1 MLNFEIHFLI
11 CNIFISVFIAVIIG
25 LKRLLSKYISAPA
38 LYRLWFLLPGL
49 MTVPFLPKNMFSV
62 LQKFSLSSGTHS
74 VFAEKPSLRPF
85 IGSDAAFEKVN
96 DFAVSISDKT
106 PSLLCIF
113 LLGIW
118 ISGGAF
124 MCVLTF
130 RSFLRLHALEGSA
143 LPLQHQQVQKLYHSC
158 CNEMRIKK
166 EVPVYSTAFLKSP
179 FTTGFLKPRIY
190 LPIHLISDFNPV
202 ELRFIFLHELQHCR
216 QKDALISYWMN
227 FICIIYWFNP
237 FVWRALR
244 EIQNDREISCDS
256 KVLHQ
261 LEKSDYHAY
270 GNTLINF
277 AEKLSHFP
285 FPYRAGISGSM
296 KQIKHRILNI
306 AHFQKETKASRLRG
320 IFLFIVTASLFLCAV
335 PTLAF
340 SYSPQNRSDLPKNIK
355 HISNLELSN
364 AFHGYEGSFVLYNSR
379 ENSWSVYNPDNARKR
394 ISPNSTYKIYDA
406 LLGLESG
413 VISPESSVISWN
425 GEACPF
431 EAWEGDQDLNSAI
444 KNSVNWYFQS
454 IDSQLGSD
462 SIKSFLQTIQ
472 YGNQQTGSDMDLYWT
487 DSSLKISPL
496 EQVELLKKFNENE
509 FHFSPDNISAVK
521 KALQLSSSDAGN
533 FFGKTGTGRID
544 NRDVNGWFVGYV
556 ETSDNTYYFSVNIK
570 ADSNASGSAAAK
582 IAMSVLSDLEIWK
595 QK

>member
-74 VFAEKPSLRPF
+74 VFAEKPSLHPF

-244 EIQNDREISCDS
+244 EIQNDREVSCDS

-277 AEKLSHFP
+277 AEKLSYFP

-320 IFLFIVTASLFLCAV
+320 IFLFIVTASLFLWAV

-355 HISNLELSN
+355 RISNLELSN
-364 AFHGYEGSFVLYNSR
+364 AFHGYEGSFVLYNSK
-379 ENSWSVYNPDNARKR
+379 ENTWSVYDPDNARKR

-413 VISPESSVISWN
+413 VISPENSVISWN

-462 SIKSFLQTIQ
+462 SIKSFLHTIQ

>member
-49 MTVPFLPKNMFSV
+49 MTVPFLPKSMFSV

-74 VFAEKPSLRPF
+74 VFAEKPSLHPF
-85 IGSDAAFEKVN
+85 IGSDAAFVKVN

-179 FTTGFLKPRIY
+179 FTTGFLKPKIY
-190 LPIHLISDFNPV
+190 LPIHLILDFNPV

-244 EIQNDREISCDS
+244 EIQNDREVSCDS

-320 IFLFIVTASLFLCAV
+320 IFLFIITASLFLWAV

-355 HISNLELSN
+355 RISNLELSN

-379 ENSWSVYNPDNARKR
+379 ENTWSVYDPDNARKR

-472 YGNQQTGSDMDLYWT
+472 YGNQQISSDIDLYWT

>member
-74 VFAEKPSLRPF
+74 VFAEKPSLHPF

-244 EIQNDREISCDS
+244 EIQNDREVSCDS

-320 IFLFIVTASLFLCAV
+320 IFLFIVTASLFLWAV

-355 HISNLELSN
+355 RISNLELSN

-379 ENSWSVYNPDNARKR
+379 ENTWSVYDPDNARKR

-431 EAWEGDQDLNSAI
+431 EAWERDQDLNSAI

-462 SIKSFLQTIQ
+462 SIKSFLHTIQ

>member
-74 VFAEKPSLRPF
+74 VFAEKPSLHPF

-143 LPLQHQQVQKLYHSC
+143 LPLQHQQVQKLYQSC

-244 EIQNDREISCDS
+244 EIQNDREVSCDS

-320 IFLFIVTASLFLCAV
+320 IFLFIITASLFLWAV

-355 HISNLELSN
+355 RISNLELSN

-379 ENSWSVYNPDNARKR
+379 ENTWSVYDPDNARKR

-431 EAWEGDQDLNSAI
+431 EAWEGDQDLNSAM

-462 SIKSFLQTIQ
+462 SIKSFLHTVQ

>member
-62 LQKFSLSSGTHS
+62 LQKFPLSSGSHS
-74 VFAEKPSLRPF
+74 VFAEKPSLHPF

-244 EIQNDREISCDS
+244 EIQNDREVSCDS

-277 AEKLSHFP
+277 AEKLSRFP

-306 AHFQKETKASRLRG
+306 AHFQKETKASRLQG
-320 IFLFIVTASLFLCAV
+320 IFLFIVTASLFLWAV

-355 HISNLELSN
+355 RISNLELSN

-379 ENSWSVYNPDNARKR
+379 ENSWSIYDPDNARKR

-413 VISPESSVISWN
+413 VISPENSVISWN
-425 GEACPF
+425 GEAYPF

-462 SIKSFLQTIQ
+462 SIKSFLHTIQ
-472 YGNQQTGSDMDLYWT
+472 YGNQQISSDMDLYWT

>member
-74 VFAEKPSLRPF
+74 IFAEKPSLHPF

-143 LPLQHQQVQKLYHSC
+143 LPLQHQQVQKLYQSC

-244 EIQNDREISCDS
+244 EIQNDREVSCDS

-320 IFLFIVTASLFLCAV
+320 IFLFIVTASLFLWAV

-355 HISNLELSN
+355 LISNLELSN

-379 ENSWSVYNPDNARKR
+379 ENTWSVYDPDNARKR

-431 EAWEGDQDLNSAI
+431 EAWEGDQDLNSAM

-462 SIKSFLQTIQ
+462 SIKSFLHTIQ

-595 QK
+595 

>member
-49 MTVPFLPKNMFSV
+49 MIVPFLPKNMFSV

-74 VFAEKPSLRPF
+74 VFAEKPSLHPF

-143 LPLQHQQVQKLYHSC
+143 LPLQHQQVQKLYDSC

-179 FTTGFLKPRIY
+179 FTIGFLKPRIY

-244 EIQNDREISCDS
+244 EIQNDREVSCDA

-320 IFLFIVTASLFLCAV
+320 IFLFIVTASLFLCTV

-355 HISNLELSN
+355 RISNLELSN

-379 ENSWSVYNPDNARKR
+379 ENSWSVYDPDNARKR

-431 EAWEGDQDLNSAI
+431 EAWEGDQDLNSAM

-462 SIKSFLQTIQ
+462 SIKSFLHTIQ

-533 FFGKTGTGRID
+533 FFGKTGTGRIEG
-544 NRDVNGWFVGYV
+544 RDVNGWFVGYV

-582 IAMSVLSDLEIWK
+582 IAMSVLSDLNIWK

>member
-74 VFAEKPSLRPF
+74 VFAEKPSLHPF

-143 LPLQHQQVQKLYHSC
+143 LPLQHQQVQKLYQSC

-244 EIQNDREISCDS
+244 EIQNDREVSCDS

-277 AEKLSHFP
+277 AERLSHFP
-285 FPYRAGISGSM
+285 FPYRAGINGSM

-320 IFLFIVTASLFLCAV
+320 IFLFIVTASLFLWAV

-355 HISNLELSN
+355 RISNLELSN

-379 ENSWSVYNPDNARKR
+379 ENSWSVYDPDNARKR

-462 SIKSFLQTIQ
+462 SIKSFLHTIQ

>member
-74 VFAEKPSLRPF
+74 VFAEKPSLHPF

-143 LPLQHQQVQKLYHSC
+143 LPLQHQQVQKLYQSC

-244 EIQNDREISCDS
+244 EIQNDREVSCDS

-320 IFLFIVTASLFLCAV
+320 IFLFIVTASLFLWAV

-355 HISNLELSN
+355 RISNLELSN

-379 ENSWSVYNPDNARKR
+379 ENSWSVYDPDNARKR

-431 EAWEGDQDLNSAI
+431 EAWEGDQDLNSAM

-462 SIKSFLQTIQ
+462 SIKSFLHTIQ

>member
-74 VFAEKPSLRPF
+74 VFAEKPSLHPF

-244 EIQNDREISCDS
+244 EIQNDREVSCDS

-320 IFLFIVTASLFLCAV
+320 IFLFIITASLFLWAV

-355 HISNLELSN
+355 RISNLKLSN

-379 ENSWSVYNPDNARKR
+379 ENTWSVYDPDNARKR

-462 SIKSFLQTIQ
+462 SIKSFLHTIQ

>member
-179 FTTGFLKPRIY
+179 FATGFLKPRIY

-244 EIQNDREISCDS
+244 EIQNDREVSCDA

-277 AEKLSHFP
+277 AEKLSRFP

-320 IFLFIVTASLFLCAV
+320 IFLFMVTASLFLCAV

-355 HISNLELSN
+355 RISNLELSN

-379 ENSWSVYNPDNARKR
+379 ENSWSVYDPDNARKR

-431 EAWEGDQDLNSAI
+431 EAWEGDQDLNSAM

-462 SIKSFLQTIQ
+462 SIKSFLHTIQ

-533 FFGKTGTGRID
+533 FFGKTGTGRIEG
-544 NRDVNGWFVGYV
+544 RDVNGWFVGYV

-582 IAMSVLSDLEIWK
+582 IAMSVLSDLNIWK

>member
-1 MLNFEIHFLI
+1 MLNFEVHFLI

-74 VFAEKPSLRPF
+74 VFAEKPSLHPF

-143 LPLQHQQVQKLYHSC
+143 LPLQHQQVQKLYQSC

-244 EIQNDREISCDS
+244 EIQNDREVSCDS

-320 IFLFIVTASLFLCAV
+320 IFLFIVTASLFLWAV

-355 HISNLELSN
+355 RISNLELSN

-379 ENSWSVYNPDNARKR
+379 ENSWSVYDPDNARKR

-462 SIKSFLQTIQ
+462 SIKSFLHTIQ

>member
-74 VFAEKPSLRPF
+74 VFAEKPPLHPF

-244 EIQNDREISCDS
+244 EIQNDREVSCDS

-320 IFLFIVTASLFLCAV
+320 IFLFIITASLFLWAV

-355 HISNLELSN
+355 RISNLELSN

-379 ENSWSVYNPDNARKR
+379 ENTWSVYDPDNARKR

-431 EAWEGDQDLNSAI
+431 EAWEGDQDLNSAM

-462 SIKSFLQTIQ
+462 SIKSFLHTVQ

-582 IAMSVLSDLEIWK
+582 IAMSVLSDLEMWK

>member
-74 VFAEKPSLRPF
+74 VFAEKPSLHPF

-143 LPLQHQQVQKLYHSC
+143 LPLQHQQVQKLYHNC

-244 EIQNDREISCDS
+244 EIQNDREVSCDS

-320 IFLFIVTASLFLCAV
+320 IFLFIVTASLFLWAV

-355 HISNLELSN
+355 RISNLVLSN

-379 ENSWSVYNPDNARKR
+379 ENAWSVYNPDNARKR

-425 GEACPF
+425 GESCPF
-431 EAWEGDQDLNSAI
+431 ETWEGDQDLNSAI

-462 SIKSFLQTIQ
+462 SIKSFLHTIQ

-533 FFGKTGTGRID
+533 FFGKTGTGRIEG
-544 NRDVNGWFVGYV
+544 RDVNGWFVGYV

-582 IAMSVLSDLEIWK
+582 IAMSVLSDLNIWK

>member
-74 VFAEKPSLRPF
+74 VFAEKPSLHPF

-244 EIQNDREISCDS
+244 EIQNDREVSCDS

-355 HISNLELSN
+355 RISNLELSN

-379 ENSWSVYNPDNARKR
+379 ENSWSVYDPDNARKR

-462 SIKSFLQTIQ
+462 SIKSFLHTIQ

>member
-74 VFAEKPSLRPF
+74 VFAEKPSLHPF

-113 LLGIW
+113 LLGTW

-244 EIQNDREISCDS
+244 EIQNDREVSCDS

-320 IFLFIVTASLFLCAV
+320 IFLFIVTASLFLWAV

-355 HISNLELSN
+355 RISNLELSN

-379 ENSWSVYNPDNARKR
+379 ENSWSIYDPDNARKR

-413 VISPESSVISWN
+413 VISPENSVISWN
-425 GEACPF
+425 GEAYPF

-462 SIKSFLQTIQ
+462 SIKSFLHTIQ
-472 YGNQQTGSDMDLYWT
+472 YGNQQISSDMDLYWT

-521 KALQLSSSDAGN
+521 KALQLSSSDAGK

>member
-74 VFAEKPSLRPF
+74 IFAEKPSLHPF

-106 PSLLCIF
+106 PSSLCIF

-143 LPLQHQQVQKLYHSC
+143 LPLQHQQVQKLYQSC

-244 EIQNDREISCDS
+244 EIQNDREVSCDS

-306 AHFQKETKASRLRG
+306 AHFQKETKASRLGG
-320 IFLFIVTASLFLCAV
+320 IFLFIVTASLFLWAV

-355 HISNLELSN
+355 RISNLKLSN

-379 ENSWSVYNPDNARKR
+379 ENSWSVYDPDNARKR

-462 SIKSFLQTIQ
+462 SIKSFLHTIQ

-582 IAMSVLSDLEIWK
+582 IAMSVLSDLEMWK

>member
-74 VFAEKPSLRPF
+74 VFAEKPSLHPF

-143 LPLQHQQVQKLYHSC
+143 LPLQHQQVQKLYQSC

-244 EIQNDREISCDS
+244 EIQNDREVSCDS

-320 IFLFIVTASLFLCAV
+320 IFLFIVTASLFLWAV

-355 HISNLELSN
+355 RISNLELSN

-379 ENSWSVYNPDNARKR
+379 ENSWSVYDPDNARKR

-462 SIKSFLQTIQ
+462 SIKSFLHTIQ

>member
-74 VFAEKPSLRPF
+74 VFAEKPSLHPF

-143 LPLQHQQVQKLYHSC
+143 LPLQHQQVQKLYQSC

-244 EIQNDREISCDS
+244 EIQNDREVSCDS

-320 IFLFIVTASLFLCAV
+320 IFLFIITASLFLWAV

-355 HISNLELSN
+355 RISNLELSN
-364 AFHGYEGSFVLYNSR
+364 AFHGYEGSFVLYNSK
-379 ENSWSVYNPDNARKR
+379 ENSWSVYDPDNARKR

-431 EAWEGDQDLNSAI
+431 ETWEGDQDLNSAI

-462 SIKSFLQTIQ
+462 SIKSFLHTIQ

>member
-74 VFAEKPSLRPF
+74 VFAEKPSLHPF

-143 LPLQHQQVQKLYHSC
+143 LPLQHQQVQKLYQSC

-244 EIQNDREISCDS
+244 EIQNDREVSCDS

-306 AHFQKETKASRLRG
+306 AHFQKETKASRLGG
-320 IFLFIVTASLFLCAV
+320 IFLFIVTASLFLWAV

-355 HISNLELSN
+355 RISNLKLSN

-379 ENSWSVYNPDNARKR
+379 ENSWSVYDPDNARKR

-462 SIKSFLQTIQ
+462 SIKSFLHTIQ

>member
-49 MTVPFLPKNMFSV
+49 MTVPFLPKSMFSV

-74 VFAEKPSLRPF
+74 VFAEKPSLHPF

-244 EIQNDREISCDS
+244 EIQNDREVSCDS

-320 IFLFIVTASLFLCAV
+320 IFLFIVTASLFLWAV

-355 HISNLELSN
+355 RISNLELSN

-379 ENSWSVYNPDNARKR
+379 ENTWSVYDPDNARKR

-431 EAWEGDQDLNSAI
+431 EAWEGDQDLNSAM

-462 SIKSFLQTIQ
+462 SIKSFLHTVQ

>member
-74 VFAEKPSLRPF
+74 VFAEKPSLHPF

-143 LPLQHQQVQKLYHSC
+143 LPLQHQQVQKLYQSC

-244 EIQNDREISCDS
+244 EIQNDREVSCDS

-320 IFLFIVTASLFLCAV
+320 IFLFIVTASLFLWAV

-355 HISNLELSN
+355 RISNLELSN
-364 AFHGYEGSFVLYNSR
+364 AFHGYEGSFVLYNSK
-379 ENSWSVYNPDNARKR
+379 ENTWSVYDSDNARKR

-413 VISPESSVISWN
+413 VISPENSVISWN

-431 EAWEGDQDLNSAI
+431 EAWEGDQDLNSAM

-462 SIKSFLQTIQ
+462 SIKSFLHTIQ

>member
-74 VFAEKPSLRPF
+74 VFAEKPSLHPF

-244 EIQNDREISCDS
+244 EIQNDREVSCDS

-320 IFLFIVTASLFLCAV
+320 IFLFIITASLFLWAV

-355 HISNLELSN
+355 RISNLELSN

-379 ENSWSVYNPDNARKR
+379 ENTWSVYDPDNARKR

-431 EAWEGDQDLNSAI
+431 EAWEGDQDLNSAM

-462 SIKSFLQTIQ
+462 SIKSFLHTVQ

>member
-49 MTVPFLPKNMFSV
+49 MTVPFLPKSMFSV

-74 VFAEKPSLRPF
+74 VFAEKPSLHPF
-85 IGSDAAFEKVN
+85 IGSDAAFVKVN
-96 DFAVSISDKT
+96 DFPVSISDKT

-179 FTTGFLKPRIY
+179 FTTGFLKPKIY

-244 EIQNDREISCDS
+244 EIQNDREVSCDS

-320 IFLFIVTASLFLCAV
+320 IFLFIITASLFLWAV

-355 HISNLELSN
+355 RISNLELSN

-379 ENSWSVYNPDNARKR
+379 ENTWSVYDPDNARKR

-472 YGNQQTGSDMDLYWT
+472 YGNQQISSDIDLYWT

>member
-74 VFAEKPSLRPF
+74 VFAEKPPLHPF

-244 EIQNDREISCDS
+244 EIQNDREVSCDS

-320 IFLFIVTASLFLCAV
+320 IFLFIITASLFLWAV

-355 HISNLELSN
+355 RISNLELSN

-379 ENSWSVYNPDNARKR
+379 ENTWSVYDPDNARKR

-431 EAWEGDQDLNSAI
+431 EAWEGDQDLNSAM

-462 SIKSFLQTIQ
+462 SIKSFLHTIQ

-521 KALQLSSSDAGN
+521 KALQLSSSDAGK

>member
-74 VFAEKPSLRPF
+74 VFAEKPSLHPF

-244 EIQNDREISCDS
+244 EIQNDREVSCDS

-320 IFLFIVTASLFLCAV
+320 IFLFIITASLFLWAV

-379 ENSWSVYNPDNARKR
+379 ENSWSVYDPDNARKR

-462 SIKSFLQTIQ
+462 SIKSFLHTIQ

-521 KALQLSSSDAGN
+521 KAFQLSSSDAGN

>member
-49 MTVPFLPKNMFSV
+49 MTVPFLPKSMFSV

-74 VFAEKPSLRPF
+74 VFAEKPSLHPF
-85 IGSDAAFEKVN
+85 IGSDAAFVKVN

-244 EIQNDREISCDS
+244 EIQNDREVSCDS

-320 IFLFIVTASLFLCAV
+320 IFLFIVTTSLFLCAV

-355 HISNLELSN
+355 RISNLELSN

-379 ENSWSVYNPDNARKR
+379 ENTWSVYDPDNARKR

-462 SIKSFLQTIQ
+462 SIKSFLHTIQ

-582 IAMSVLSDLEIWK
+582 IAMSVLSDMEIWK

>member
-74 VFAEKPSLRPF
+74 VFAEKPSLHPF

-143 LPLQHQQVQKLYHSC
+143 LPLQHQQVQKLYQSC

-244 EIQNDREISCDS
+244 EIQNDREVSCDS

-320 IFLFIVTASLFLCAV
+320 IFLFIVTASLFLWAV

-355 HISNLELSN
+355 RISNLELSN

-379 ENSWSVYNPDNARKR
+379 ENTWSVYDPDNARKR

-462 SIKSFLQTIQ
+462 SIKSFLHTIQ

-582 IAMSVLSDLEIWK
+582 IAMSVLSDLEMWK

>member
-49 MTVPFLPKNMFSV
+49 MTVPFLPKSMFSV

-74 VFAEKPSLRPF
+74 VFAEKSSLRPF

-355 HISNLELSN
+355 RISNLELSN

-379 ENSWSVYNPDNARKR
+379 ENSWSVYDPDNARKR

-462 SIKSFLQTIQ
+462 SIKSFLHTIQ

-521 KALQLSSSDAGN
+521 KALQLSSSDAGK

>member
-74 VFAEKPSLRPF
+74 VFAEKPSLHPF

-244 EIQNDREISCDS
+244 EIQNDREVSCDS

-320 IFLFIVTASLFLCAV
+320 IFLFIVTASLFLWAV

-355 HISNLELSN
+355 RISNLELSN
-364 AFHGYEGSFVLYNSR
+364 AFHGYEGSFILYNSK

-462 SIKSFLQTIQ
+462 SIKSFLHTIQ

>member
-1 MLNFEIHFLI
+1 
-11 CNIFISVFIAVIIG
+11 
-25 LKRLLSKYISAPA
+25 
-38 LYRLWFLLPGL
+38 
-49 MTVPFLPKNMFSV
+49 
-62 LQKFSLSSGTHS
+62 
-74 VFAEKPSLRPF
+74 
-85 IGSDAAFEKVN
+85 
-96 DFAVSISDKT
+96 
-106 PSLLCIF
+106 
-113 LLGIW
+113 
-118 ISGGAF
+118 

-143 LPLQHQQVQKLYHSC
+143 LPLQHQQVQKLYQSC

-244 EIQNDREISCDS
+244 EIQNDREVSCDS

-306 AHFQKETKASRLRG
+306 AHFQKETKASRLGG
-320 IFLFIVTASLFLCAV
+320 IFLFIVTASLFLWAV

-355 HISNLELSN
+355 RISNLKLSN

-379 ENSWSVYNPDNARKR
+379 ENSWSVYDPDNARKR

-462 SIKSFLQTIQ
+462 SIKSFLHTIQ

>member
-74 VFAEKPSLRPF
+74 IFAEKPSLHPF

-143 LPLQHQQVQKLYHSC
+143 LPLQHQQVQKLYQSC

-244 EIQNDREISCDS
+244 EIQNDREVSCDS

-320 IFLFIVTASLFLCAV
+320 IFLFIVTASLFLWAV

-355 HISNLELSN
+355 LISNLELSN

-379 ENSWSVYNPDNARKR
+379 ENTWSVYDPDNARKR

-431 EAWEGDQDLNSAI
+431 EAWEGDQDLNSAM

-462 SIKSFLQTIQ
+462 SIKSFLHTIQ
-472 YGNQQTGSDMDLYWT
+472 YGNQQTGSDIDLYWT

-582 IAMSVLSDLEIWK
+582 IAMSVLSDLEMWK

>member
-74 VFAEKPSLRPF
+74 IFAEKPSLHPF

-143 LPLQHQQVQKLYHSC
+143 LPLQHQQVQKLYQSC

-244 EIQNDREISCDS
+244 EIQNDREVSCDS

-320 IFLFIVTASLFLCAV
+320 IFLFIVTASLFLWAV

-355 HISNLELSN
+355 LISNLELSN

-379 ENSWSVYNPDNARKR
+379 ENTWSVYDPDNARKR

-462 SIKSFLQTIQ
+462 SIKSFLHTIQ

-582 IAMSVLSDLEIWK
+582 IAMSVLSDLEMWK

>member
-74 VFAEKPSLRPF
+74 VFAEKPSLHPF

-143 LPLQHQQVQKLYHSC
+143 LPLQHQQVQKLYQSC

-244 EIQNDREISCDS
+244 EIQNDREVSCDS

-306 AHFQKETKASRLRG
+306 AHFQKETKASRLGG
-320 IFLFIVTASLFLCAV
+320 IFLFIVTASLFLWAV

-355 HISNLELSN
+355 RISNLELSN

-379 ENSWSVYNPDNARKR
+379 ENTWSVYDPDNARKR

-431 EAWEGDQDLNSAI
+431 EAWEGDQDLNSAM

-462 SIKSFLQTIQ
+462 SIKSFLHTIQ

-509 FHFSPDNISAVK
+509 FHFSPHNISAVK

>member
-1 MLNFEIHFLI
+1 MLNFGIHFLI
-11 CNIFISVFIAVIIG
+11 CNIFISVFIPVIIG
-25 LKRLLSKYISAPA
+25 LKHLLNKYISAPA
-38 LYRLWFLLPGL
+38 LYRLWILLLGL

-62 LQKFSLSSGTHS
+62 LQKFSLYSGAHS
-74 VFAEKPSLRPF
+74 VFTEKPSLSPF
-85 IGSDAAFEKVN
+85 IGSDAALGKIN
-96 DFAVSISDKT
+96 DFAISISDKT

-113 LLGIW
+113 LLVIW
-118 ISGGAF
+118 ISGQAF
-124 MCVLTF
+124 MCVLTL
-130 RSFLRLHALEGSA
+130 RSFLRVHALERSA
-143 LPLQHQQVQKLYHSC
+143 LPLQHQQAQKLYHSC
-158 CNEMRIKK
+158 CKEMRIKK
-166 EVPVYSTAFLKSP
+166 EVPVYSTAFLNSP

-227 FICIIYWFNP
+227 FICILYWFNP

-244 EIQNDREISCDS
+244 EMQNAREVSCDS
-256 KVLHQ
+256 KVLYQ

-277 AEKLSHFP
+277 AEKISHFP
-285 FPYRAGISGSM
+285 FPYRAGISGNM
-296 KQIKHRILNI
+296 KQIKQRILNI
-306 AHFQKETKASRLRG
+306 AHFQKETKASKLRG
-320 IFLFIVTASLFLCAV
+320 IFLFIVTAGLFLCTV

-340 SYSPQNRSDLPKNIK
+340 SYSPQNRSDLPQNIK
-355 HISNLELSN
+355 RISSPEVSN
-364 AFHGYEGSFVLYNSR
+364 AFHGYEGSFVLYNSQ
-379 ENSWSVYNPDNARKR
+379 ENAWSVYNPDNARKR
-394 ISPNSTYKIYDA
+394 VSPNSTYKIYDA

-413 VISPESSVISWN
+413 VISPENSVISWN

-431 EAWEGDQDLNSAI
+431 EAWEADQDLNSAI

-462 SIKSFLQTIQ
+462 AIKSFLQTIQ
-472 YGNQQTGSDMDLYWT
+472 YGNQKISSDINLYWT

-533 FFGKTGTGRID
+533 FFGKTGTGRIEE
-544 NRDVNGWFVGYV
+544 RDVNGWFVGYV
-556 ETSDNTYYFSVNIK
+556 ETLDNTYYFSVNIE
-570 ADSNASGSAAAK
+570 ADSSASGSVAAK
-582 IAMSVLSDLEIWK
+582 IARSVLSDLNIWK
-595 QK
+595 

>member
-74 VFAEKPSLRPF
+74 VFAEKPSLHPF

-143 LPLQHQQVQKLYHSC
+143 LPLQHQQVQKLYQSC

-244 EIQNDREISCDS
+244 EIQNDREVSCDS

-320 IFLFIVTASLFLCAV
+320 IFLFIVTASLFLWAV

-355 HISNLELSN
+355 RISNLELSN

-379 ENSWSVYNPDNARKR
+379 ENSWSVYDPDNARKR

-462 SIKSFLQTIQ
+462 SIKSFLHTIQ
-472 YGNQQTGSDMDLYWT
+472 YGNQQISSDMDLYWT

>member
-74 VFAEKPSLRPF
+74 IFAEKPSLHPF

-143 LPLQHQQVQKLYHSC
+143 LPLQHQQVQKLYQSC

-244 EIQNDREISCDS
+244 EIQNDREVSCDS

-320 IFLFIVTASLFLCAV
+320 IFLFIVTASLFLWAV

-355 HISNLELSN
+355 LISNLELSN

-379 ENSWSVYNPDNARKR
+379 ENSWSVYDPDNARKR

-570 ADSNASGSAAAK
+570 ADSNASGSTAAK

>member
-49 MTVPFLPKNMFSV
+49 MTVPFLPKSMFSV

-74 VFAEKPSLRPF
+74 VFAEKPSLHPF

-244 EIQNDREISCDS
+244 EIQNDREVSCDS

-320 IFLFIVTASLFLCAV
+320 IFLFIITASLFLWAV

-355 HISNLELSN
+355 RISNLELSN

-379 ENSWSVYNPDNARKR
+379 ENTWSVYDPDNARKR

-431 EAWEGDQDLNSAI
+431 EAWEGDQDLNSAM

-462 SIKSFLQTIQ
+462 SIKSFLHTVQ

>member
-25 LKRLLSKYISAPA
+25 LKRVLSKYISAPA

-74 VFAEKPSLRPF
+74 VFAEKPSLHPF

-244 EIQNDREISCDS
+244 EIQNDREVSCDS

-277 AEKLSHFP
+277 AEKLSRFP

-320 IFLFIVTASLFLCAV
+320 IFLFIVTASLFLWAV

-355 HISNLELSN
+355 RISNLELSN

-379 ENSWSVYNPDNARKR
+379 ENSWSVYDPDNARKR

-413 VISPESSVISWN
+413 VISPENSVISWN

-431 EAWEGDQDLNSAI
+431 EAWEGDQDLNSAM

-462 SIKSFLQTIQ
+462 SIKSFLHTIQ

-533 FFGKTGTGRID
+533 FFGKTGTGRIEG
-544 NRDVNGWFVGYV
+544 RDVNGWFVGYV

-582 IAMSVLSDLEIWK
+582 IAMSVLSDLNIWK

>member
-74 VFAEKPSLRPF
+74 VFAEKPSLHPF

-244 EIQNDREISCDS
+244 EIQNDREVSCDS

-320 IFLFIVTASLFLCAV
+320 IFLFIVTASLFLWAV

-355 HISNLELSN
+355 RISNLELSN

-379 ENSWSVYNPDNARKR
+379 ENSWSIYDPDNARKR

-413 VISPESSVISWN
+413 VISPENSVISWN

-431 EAWEGDQDLNSAI
+431 EAWEGDQDLNSAM

-462 SIKSFLQTIQ
+462 SIKSFLHTIQ

-533 FFGKTGTGRID
+533 FFGKTGTGRIEG
-544 NRDVNGWFVGYV
+544 RDVNGWFVGYV

-582 IAMSVLSDLEIWK
+582 IAMSVLSDLNIWK